1 MCYGTRKSEAIDM
14 ADPKI
19 VVKYNNVEVPGDFT
33 TLTIGADSSY
43 TINDK
48 VFVTPVI
55 YKYDTTKST
64 YKLLASSNYTYTT
77 TSSSTTFTFTSG
89 VNTGD
94 VLIIFSGTGSVI
106 STTPFVYGATGETFS
121 RTGALTLTATGA
133 DFIDIVVE
141 AQTKASGLADA
152 SWVSFSLDQSQWSSQ
167 VNISTLSEDS
177 SVTVYFKVTVPSGSQ
192 KSIGTSYNVAVSVM
206 GVATA

>member
-1 MCYGTRKSEAIDM
+1 M

-19 VVKYNNVEVPGDFT
+19 IVKYNEVEVPGD
-33 TLTIGADSSY
+33 LTVITVSDPSNPYIVEGKAF
-43 TINDK
+43 IN
-48 VFVTPVI
+48 PVI

-64 YKLLASSNYTYTT
+64 YKSLPSSNYEYTT
-77 TSSSTTFTFTSG
+77 TTTPTSSTTFTFTSG

-133 DFIDIVVE
+133 EFIDIVVE
-141 AQTKASGLADA
+141 AQTKAPGLADA

-167 VNISTLSEDS
+167 VNISTLSENS
-177 SVTVYFKVTVPSGSQ
+177 SVTVYFKVTVPSDSQ
-192 KSIGTSYNVAVSVM
+192 KSIGTSYNVAISVV